1 MKNLLNEKYNFLN
14 IFFLFD
20 VNVLDIIILFR
31 FFTLMIIVKQSSTN

>member
-20 VNVLDIIILFR
+20 VNVLDIIFFR
-31 FFTLMIIVKQSSTN
+31 FVTLMIIVKQSSTN

>member
-20 VNVLDIIILFR
+20 VNVLDIIFFR
-31 FFTLMIIVKQSSTN
+31 FVTLMIVVKQSSTN